1 MAKNLYLENKENFIK
16 RFLEVNE
23 ISDKDLLNV

>member
-1 MAKNLYLENKENFIK
+1 MVKNLYLENKENFIK